1 VEIAVLA
8 ASVAAIA
15 GFVGSW
21 AQRQVRRAQRGDF
34 IRRYMFPPGLLGKL
48 RQRYPHF
55 RAREEQ
61 YTARALRRFFLTYL
75 HAGFAPVAMPSQ
87 AADEL
92 WHEFI
97 LHTRHYERFCR
108 QAFGRFLHHAPVA
121 VMAPHARAR
130 NAALRRTWWHAC
142 LDENID
148 PRKPTR
154 LPLLFALDAKLAI
167 AGGYRYRLDGA
178 LAPPQERDPGFDF
191 DVSVFTDPGVDGGT
205 EGFGADGGDGA
216 GGDSGCGGGCGGD

>member
-1 VEIAVLA
+1 MEGAIFL
-8 ASVAAIA
+8 AIA
-15 GFVGSW
+15 AAFVGIW
-21 AQRQVRRAQRGDF
+21 AWRQVRRAQRGDF

-48 RQRYPHF
+48 RKRYPHF

-75 HAGFAPVAMPSQ
+75 HGGFAPVAMPSQ
-87 AADEL
+87 VADEL

-97 LHTRHYERFCR
+97 LYTRHYERFC
-108 QAFGRFLHHAPVA
+108 QEAFGRFLHHAPAA
-121 VMAPHARAR
+121 VMTPHARER

-154 LPLLFALDAKLAI
+154 LPLLFALDAKLDVAD
-167 AGGYRYRLDGA
+167 GYRYRLGGGRA
-178 LAPPQERDPGFDF
+178 AAEERETGVEA
-191 DVSVFTDPGVDGGT
+191 DVSIFSDPSLDGGT
-205 EGFGADGGDGA
+205 EGFGASGGDGS
-216 GGDSGCGGGCGGD
+216 GSDSGCGGGCGGD